1 MARPEDIAALEAL
14 TPWDQPAF
22 RAGLALLSASTA
34 AAARQ
39 YAADA
44 RVLAALAAQV
54 PRCAGDETGASPWT
68 SFRREVAVARQ
79 VSDQA
84 AAAELRTALR
94 LTGVL
99 ACTLALLEAGR
110 ITVSRARTL
119 AEQLEPHDDTVAA
132 AVDAELAERAAALA
146 PWRIKDAVRRAVLR
160 HDPDAAAVR
169 AAAATAARDVRLV
182 PADDG
187 QATVVLTGPA
197 VPLTRWYATL
207 DRRARAL
214 RTAVDPRT
222 LAALRFDLAVSRFPC
237 TTHSPATSGPATSSP
252 ADAWTAAAGL
262 RPTGVEA
269 AAGDCRLSRPVQAV
283 VLVPVETALG
293 LSNDPAWLD
302 GYGWIDAPTSRQ
314 LLVDAELRQAC
325 TRSSTGALVD
335 GPGPVR
341 RPPPD
346 PSGLRAALLSMVT
359 TDPPLSDVGWRTEPE
374 HDPSTAL
381 RDHVILRDRFCDG
394 PTQPRTAARHCD
406 LDHTRAH
413 PHGPTAAWNLA
424 ARSRRTHQLKHA
436 GWTPLRTARSTLWT
450 SPAGQLVDVPHPS
463 TAAPGPDLDP
473 HRQPELPDPDL
484 LVELEQELLSPAEAR
499 PWLPADTAPQ
509 PRWTLLEGS
518 DDCPF

>member
-22 RAGLALLSASTA
+22 RAGLAQLSASTA

-132 AVDAELAERAAALA
+132 AVDAELAERAAVLA

-214 RTAVDPRT
+214 RTAGDPRT

-252 ADAWTAAAGL
+252 ADAWTAPAGL
-262 RPTGVEA
+262 RPTGWRRRGRLPAQPTGAGRRPGAGRDRARPQQRARPGWTGTAGSTPRPAGSCSSTPSSARPAPA
-269 AAGDCRLSRPVQAV
+269 AAPER
-283 VLVPVETALG
+283 
-293 LSNDPAWLD
+293 W
-302 GYGWIDAPTSRQ
+302 
-314 LLVDAELRQAC
+314 
-325 TRSSTGALVD
+325 STGPAPSD
-335 GPGPVR
+335 GHRPTRPACGR
-341 RPPPD
+341 R
-346 PSGLRAALLSMVT
+346 
-359 TDPPLSDVGWRTEPE
+359 
-374 HDPSTAL
+374 
-381 RDHVILRDRFCDG
+381 C
-394 PTQPRTAARHCD
+394 C
-406 LDHTRAH
+406 
-413 PHGPTAAWNLA
+413 
-424 ARSRRTHQLKHA
+424 
-436 GWTPLRTARSTLWT
+436 
-450 SPAGQLVDVPHPS
+450 
-463 TAAPGPDLDP
+463 
-473 HRQPELPDPDL
+473 
-484 LVELEQELLSPAEAR
+484 
-499 PWLPADTAPQ
+499 
-509 PRWTLLEGS
+509 RW
-518 DDCPF
+518 